1 MKEHRSCGKPPERA
15 AHLEGPR
22 HDDPVDKAVK
32 RTAEKK
38 REGFHPAVVSM
49 GAMSA
54 VRGMTAPG
62 VKKPFKENEKDN
74 DRQGA
79 LPHPFGISPRRE
91 GFGEKMPERNAQ
103 QQPAGE
109 RHEGV
114 PEAAAPPEGEPGRSG
129 ERQKARQQVGR
140 KDFKHG
146 ESSEKKTCSP
156 TRESERNS
164 LYVGSTPF
172 GVDRLRKENET
183 RGLFV
188 GTDLSKERP
197 LRHGAVI

>member
-1 MKEHRSCGKPPERA
+1 MVLVGVRAVTVGGMAAPSVKKSFKEH
-15 AHLEGPR
+15 
-22 HDDPVDKAVK
+22 
-32 RTAEKK
+32 
-38 REGFHPAVVSM
+38 
-49 GAMSA
+49 
-54 VRGMTAPG
+54 
-62 VKKPFKENEKDN
+62 EKDD

-79 LPHPFGISPRRE
+79 LPHPLRVSTRRE
-91 GFGEKMPERNAQ
+91 GFRQQMPERDAQ
-103 QQPAGE
+103 QQPAGK

-114 PEAAAPPEGEPGRSG
+114 TEAAAPPEGEPGRRG